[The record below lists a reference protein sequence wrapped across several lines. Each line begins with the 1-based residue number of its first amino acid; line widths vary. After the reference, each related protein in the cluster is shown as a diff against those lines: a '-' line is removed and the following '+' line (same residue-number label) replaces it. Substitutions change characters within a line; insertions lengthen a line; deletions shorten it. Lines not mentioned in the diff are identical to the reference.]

1 MNVEQWREKGFRGSF
16 HNLEFRFKIWSKIH
30 SIWFYG
36 IYFKYMFHSDYQYEP
51 SQEYFPTQ
59 IESSD
64 TRSLVFIMRWNIIIL
79 FETK

>member
-36 IYFKYMFHSDYQYEP
+36 IYQKIYVQLIQTTNMGQVENIFQFK
-51 SQEYFPTQ
+51 
-59 IESSD
+59 
-64 TRSLVFIMRWNIIIL
+64 
-79 FETK
+79 